1 LKNISYSEG
10 IWAAMAIVSLN
21 KEINQISLGHRVAN
35 NNSKSYNLEKN
46 EFYIFEENPS
56 SQI

>member
-35 NNSKSYNLEKN
+35 KNSKSYNLEKN